1 MSNIEAVKV
10 YEEVVEDVVNEVR
23 QDFENAGIDEQT
35 LQDLRSIWQSKLSES
50 RVARFTWD
58 PEIMEQSSRSE
69 IVSRY
74 PPKNS
79 TINRLD
85 NSSAN
90 NNSIQSSGLMIK
102 EDSNNVG
109 STVQAPKNNTQLK
122 GEHEGSGVLQ
132 MELTLDDFNGEMAEQ
147 LKQQAKQAKKSAL
160 LETDEIN
167 SDLDDSDDEYVNFG
181 EEGEGNDV
189 NIMLCLYEKVLR
201 VKNKWK
207 CNLKDGIATINNKDY
222 AFQKSQ
228 GESEW

>member
-1 MSNIEAVKV
+1 MSNAEAAKV
-10 YEEVVEDVVNEVR
+10 YEEVVEGVVNEVR

-35 LQDLRSIWQSKLSES
+35 LQDLRRIWQSKLSES

-58 PEIMEQSSRSE
+58 PEGVEPPREGGRYGGESS
-69 IVSRY
+69 
-74 PPKNS
+74 
-79 TINRLD
+79 L
-85 NSSAN
+85 ALG
-90 NNSIQSSGLMIK
+90 GLVLK
-102 EDSNNVG
+102 ED
-109 STVQAPKNNTQLK
+109 ALLEPKDHKEKATI
-122 GEHEGSGVLQ
+122 
-132 MELTLDDFNGEMAEQ
+132 ELTVDDAGGELAEK

-167 SDLDDSDDEYVNFG
+167 SDLDDTDDEYVNFG
-181 EEGEGNDV
+181 EEENGSDV

-207 CNLKDGIATINNKDY
+207 CNLKDGVATINNKDY